1 MSGEE
6 EESDSMGVSYEVLK
20 KRLRDD
26 WTGPDV
32 VYTTVYSWITDYA
45 EHTGK
50 SSVGNFV
57 NYCFTEV
64 SQNHKEDYELMLWF
78 MNLVVHHLNEDE
90 NWLNTADD
98 LKDWGRLFLNEE
110 HWEIPPP
117 VWALS
122 REKESDEYCCWLEE
136 KKQKMLKEEKGE
148 EESKESSDGAASPLE
163 EEEKE
168 EKNKEKTEESLE
180 SVPTSPL
187 DPNWGKGLP
196 APSPVVAAPSTPM
209 WRPWEED
216 VVIDLSAAVQKRKR
230 RSPAAEARSR
240 LRLLEWQERRYR
252 HRLQSELRTTPIRSI
267 EMTKARLINRL
278 EVHAEGVV
286 HSGVE
291 GDGVV
296 EKTVFASNQTNTIV
310 LPQFLKLPVSSFVSV
325 TSSTS
330 RTSDSGCSLDV
341 PTALTPWDPT

>member
-1 MSGEE
+1 M
-6 EESDSMGVSYEVLK
+6 
-20 KRLRDD
+20 
-26 WTGPDV
+26 
-32 VYTTVYSWITDYA
+32 
-45 EHTGK
+45 
-50 SSVGNFV
+50 
-57 NYCFTEV
+57 
-64 SQNHKEDYELMLWF
+64 
-78 MNLVVHHLNEDE
+78 
-90 NWLNTADD
+90 
-98 LKDWGRLFLNEE
+98 
-110 HWEIPPP
+110 
-117 VWALS
+117 
-122 REKESDEYCCWLEE
+122 
-136 KKQKMLKEEKGE
+136 
-148 EESKESSDGAASPLE
+148 
-163 EEEKE
+163 
-168 EKNKEKTEESLE
+168 
-180 SVPTSPL
+180 PTSPL

-310 LPQFLKLPVSSFVSV
+310 LPQFLKLPVSSFVSK

>member
-1 MSGEE
+1 M
-6 EESDSMGVSYEVLK
+6 
-20 KRLRDD
+20 
-26 WTGPDV
+26 
-32 VYTTVYSWITDYA
+32 
-45 EHTGK
+45 
-50 SSVGNFV
+50 
-57 NYCFTEV
+57 
-64 SQNHKEDYELMLWF
+64 
-78 MNLVVHHLNEDE
+78 
-90 NWLNTADD
+90 
-98 LKDWGRLFLNEE
+98 
-110 HWEIPPP
+110 
-117 VWALS
+117 WAIS
-122 REKESDEYCCWLEE
+122 REKESDEFRSWLEE
-136 KKQKMLKEEKGE
+136 EKQKMLKK
-148 EESKESSDGAASPLE
+148 ESRESSDVATSPLE
-163 EEEKE
+163 EEF
-168 EKNKEKTEESLE
+168 KNKEEETEESLE

-196 APSPVVAAPSTPM
+196 APTPVVTAPFTPM
-209 WRPWEED
+209 WRPWEEQD
-216 VVIDLSAAVQKRKR
+216 VVINLSAAMQKRKR

-240 LRLLEWQERRYR
+240 QRLLEWQERRYR

-291 GDGVV
+291 GDGMV